1 MGIEEICIRK
11 IESGIRAL
19 KFKTKKPS
27 ELNIS
32 QYFEKLKKTNE
43 GMHDDLFEKYRGAL
57 TEYKKT
63 FENVWQ
69 IKKEFVHLQKQLNK
83 TSYGRKL
90 DTL

>member
-1 MGIEEICIRK
+1 MGIEELCIRK

-43 GMHDDLFEKYRGAL
+43 GMHDDLMDKYRL
-57 TEYKKT
+57 
-63 FENVWQ
+63 
-69 IKKEFVHLQKQLNK
+69 
-83 TSYGRKL
+83 
-90 DTL
+90 